1 MSKYVNQSNSKPK
14 IKLNIKDT
22 EFLLRYLMQTDIVGA
37 DIIQAAT
44 TISKL
49 QQIQEQLM
57 QVTLEE

>member
-37 DIIQAAT
+37 EIIQAAT

>member
-57 QVTLEE
+57 N